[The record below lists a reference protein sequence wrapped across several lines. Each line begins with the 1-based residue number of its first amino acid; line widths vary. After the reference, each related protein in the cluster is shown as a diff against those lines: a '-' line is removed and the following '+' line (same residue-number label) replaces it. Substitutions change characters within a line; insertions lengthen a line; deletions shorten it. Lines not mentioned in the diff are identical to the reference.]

1 MYQIIS
7 STAYNRTVHHTLPSF
22 AEAEAFAKAQY
33 KILDYEKDESQAYD
47 CADFITHAGQVYAI
61 EPVR

>member
-7 STAYNRTVHHTLPSF
+7 STAYNRTVHYTLPSF
-22 AEAEAFAKAQY
+22 AEAETFARTQY
-33 KILDYEKDESQAYD
+33 KILHYEKDESQDFD
-47 CADFITHAGQVYAI
+47 CADFYTAAGQVYAI